1 MKECNWKVKVT
12 FFNTKLLQSEK
23 LLSVGQVLLFEDA
36 DLKSTIAL
44 EELVRCREL
53 ILQLLHSLVLLI
65 K

>member
-1 MKECNWKVKVT
+1 MVSFAIAIFNLRIRLKECNWKVKVT

-44 EELVRCREL
+44 EELVRC
-53 ILQLLHSLVLLI
+53 
-65 K
+65 

>member
-1 MKECNWKVKVT
+1 MKVT

-44 EELVRCREL
+44 EELVRC
-53 ILQLLHSLVLLI
+53 
-65 K
+65 